1 MTDFDKFNQEFLDNK
16 PEQQEHQEETNIE
29 EQEMFE
35 AEESK
40 VGLVSEVDMANLAD
54 QWTS

>member
-16 PEQQEHQEETNIE
+16 PEQQEQQDETNIE
-29 EQEMFE
+29 EQDMFQ

-40 VGLVSEVDMANLAD
+40 VGLVSEVNMADLAD
-54 QWTS
+54 QWT

>member
-16 PEQQEHQEETNIE
+16 PEQQEHQEKTNIE